1 MSKDQVL
8 HRSALNAAA
17 EVLVALHQVGAKAHI
32 LLEIHPENDLEE
44 IDPLL
49 RQSHQNVKENQMTKR

>member
-1 MSKDQVL
+1 MSKSQVL
-8 HRSALNAAA
+8 HQSALNAAA
-17 EVLVALHQVGAKAHI
+17 EILVALHQVEAEAHI
-32 LLEIHPENDLEE
+32 PLEIHPESDLEE